1 MLMETLV
8 NFWQKYDGI
17 LPEAAVLLIG
27 LLGVILLARMLRQ
40 IKRLNKNLGNI
51 TGNVQAYMDVI
62 LKEETEY
69 EEDSKAETMQAQT
82 EEKERR
88 ETKEAAMELE
98 QEQQKIEDEALFN
111 AVLQEY
117 FS

>member
-1 MLMETLV
+1 MLMETLI

-17 LPEAAVLLIG
+17 LTEAAVLLIG
-27 LLGVILLARMLRQ
+27 LLGVILLARVLRQ

-62 LKEETEY
+62 LKEEAEY
-69 EEDSKAETMQAQT
+69 EEEPEMVQARAEERENKET
-82 EEKERR
+82 EEAVLER
-88 ETKEAAMELE
+88 EH
-98 QEQQKIEDEALFN
+98 QKMEDEKLFN

>member
-1 MLMETLV
+1 MLMETLI

-17 LPEAAVLLIG
+17 LTEAAVLLIG
-27 LLGVILLARMLRQ
+27 LLGVILLARVLRQ

-62 LKEETEY
+62 LKEEAEY
-69 EEDSKAETMQAQT
+69 EEEPEMVQARAEERENKET
-82 EEKERR
+82 EEAALER
-88 ETKEAAMELE
+88 EH
-98 QEQQKIEDEALFN
+98 QKMEDEKLFN